1 MRLRRRLSGGAR
13 AALAALVTAAA
24 GAGAFSSCFTAPP
37 DYPDAYP
44 MLRLVPAEG
53 SVDDGGGQ
61 VFVLVELQTSAPGTG
76 GAGGKAGTGGATT
89 RYMVFVTVSGATTEA
104 LPGPD
109 LCGGT
114 PTGSSSASS
123 ASSSGSATSS
133 SSASSSSTGN
143 GGSTSSSTGGGSSA
157 SSAASSTSSG
167 DGGAGASPS
176 TLTITTAQL
185 LDDTQFHALTSGFV
199 AIVPQ
204 GSAPVQLVATAYAY
218 TDSQTACALTDPGV
232 TNPQIVAIGTATIDR
247 SSADAGGTGGGGTG
261 GKGGTG
267 GGGTGG
273 KGGTGGGGT

>member
-114 PTGSSSASS
+114 ATGSSSTG
-123 ASSSGSATSS
+123 SGS
-133 SSASSSSTGN
+133 ST
-143 GGSTSSSTGGGSSA
+143 

-176 TLTITTAQL
+176 TLTITTAEL
-185 LDDTQFHALTSGFV
+185 LDDTQFHALTS
-199 AIVPQ
+199 
-204 GSAPVQLVATAYAY
+204 
-218 TDSQTACALTDPGV
+218 
-232 TNPQIVAIGTATIDR
+232 
-247 SSADAGGTGGGGTG
+247 
-261 GKGGTG
+261 
-267 GGGTGG
+267 
-273 KGGTGGGGT
+273 